1 LKAIF
6 HDRFGLPSEVLS
18 LRDIDKPIVGDDEV
32 LIKVHAA
39 STNPYDWH
47 FVTGTPFITRLGAGT
62 RKPKFNVPGVDLAGT
77 IEAVGSDVR
86 WLMPGDEVFGRAQG
100 AFAEYAS
107 TQAGKLVG
115 KPANITFE
123 EAAAARMAAMTALQ
137 AVRDKGKVNAGQKVL
152 INGASG
158 GVGTFA
164 VQIAKSLGAEVTGV
178 CSSRNVEMVRSIGAD
193 HVIDYTEQN
202 FTEDGPV
209 YDVLIDNIGNH
220 SLSDFRRSLTSQ
232 GTYVLVG
239 GAKQGRLIGPMK
251 QLFRAVAVSPFVGQ
265 NLSPLMVK
273 VSRDDLL
280 VIAEMLTDG
289 TVKSVI
295 DRTFDLAD
303 TPEAL
308 TYQGEG
314 HAQGKIII
322 TIP

>member
-1 LKAIF
+1 
-6 HDRFGLPSEVLS
+6 LPKDVLE
-18 LRDIDKPIVGDDEV
+18 LRYIDKPKVVDGEV
-32 LIKVHAA
+32 LVKVHAA
-39 STNPYDWH
+39 ATNPYDWH
-47 FVTGTPFITRLGAGT
+47 FVTGAPYITRLGAGL

-77 IEAVGSDVR
+77 VEAVGANVTE
-86 WLMPGDEVFGRAQG
+86 LQPGDEVFGRAYG
-100 AFAEYAS
+100 AFAEYAL
-107 TQAGKLVG
+107 TPADKLVS

-123 EAAAARMAAMTALQ
+123 EAAAARMAPMTALQ
-137 AVRDKGKVNAGQKVL
+137 AVRDKGNLKAGQKVL

-164 VQIAKSLGAEVTGV
+164 IQIAKSLGAEVTGV
-178 CSSRNVEMVRSIGAD
+178 CSGRNVEMVRSIGAD

-202 FTEDGPV
+202 FTEGGAV

-220 SLSDFRRSLTSQ
+220 SLSDFRRSLTPN

-239 GAKQGRLIGPMK
+239 GAKQGRWLGPMK
-251 QLFRAVAVSPFVGQ
+251 QLFRAVVVSPFVGQ
-265 NLSPLMVK
+265 KLSPLMAK
-273 VSRDDLL
+273 VTRDDLL

-295 DRTFDLAD
+295 DRTYDLAE

-314 HAQGKIII
+314 HAQGKIVI